1 MPVTGRKN
9 FTFKEDFANE
19 KTFDQHGSGGQ
30 YGSQHHTCPC
40 FCIRGGQQPETV
52 IGQEIDRQNS
62 SEDYS
67 EVSSLD
73 QLTYTG
79 NECKVRL
86 KENIVMTTAVTV
98 NSGNRLTIDLNGH
111 TLTAPENDRAFRIQ
125 DGALTIEDSIG
136 TGVIQGS
143 GTVTSYGGN
152 GGAIW
157 MSSSDSNN
165 ALTLTGGTIRGFTA
179 KYGAGVYMGSGTFH
193 MTGGA
198 IQNCLAT
205 DGGLADGGGVYVFGG
220 SFELTDGTISAC
232 KANNAGGGVYVSSG
246 SFEMSGGSIE
256 NCTAHEGA
264 GVKVYASN
272 GKTASF
278 SMNGSGEIKNCNQ
291 NGVSVSAIGNGTPEF
306 TMDGGTIEGSSGY
319 GVWVAAGSAV
329 MSGGSVKDSER
340 YDIYIGRSA
349 TLTVNN
355 TQVGGTVM
363 NMGAITGQGSAEFT
377 GTVENLGYVGAGK
390 ITGCKI
396 HRIEHRSP
404 YKGTIENSTWDEYVY
419 LLGYRWPAEKIP
431 SAAGESI
438 SLKFPSYIS
447 EPAAMTNTLVIPE
460 GVTVT
465 VDLAG
470 KPVSADTTVTS
481 DIKIIN
487 HGTLTLIDSST
498 GGTLSI
504 PIENDGVLNANG
516 GTVTGEVTNKG
527 TIQATGTPVTKFT
540 GTLVNEEGA
549 SVTAGNFMDCT
560 ITNNGG
566 TIGGDAIFDRPEP
579 DPEQPGAGSED
590 GGAGA
595 VIAALA
601 VGTVVVG
608 GGILL
613 AHSYI
618 QNNLPEGFAVPE
630 TRRELAVVLWNMAS
644 KPEPASQQTYTDVQ
658 DEEVLKAVCWA
669 VENELVTPET
679 ESTLGADVRVNRLQV
694 IGAMYQTN
702 KRKK

>member
-1 MPVTGRKN
+1 MRP
-9 FTFKEDFANE
+9 
-19 KTFDQHGSGGQ
+19 
-30 YGSQHHTCPC
+30 
-40 FCIRGGQQPETV
+40 GGQQPETV
-52 IGQEIDRQNS
+52 IGQEVDQQNS
-62 SEDYS
+62 SGDYS

-73 QLTYTG
+73 QLTYTN

-86 KENIVMTTAVTV
+86 TKDIVMTKAVTV
-98 NSGNRLTIDLNGH
+98 NNGNRLTIDLNGH
-111 TLTAPENDRAFRIQ
+111 TLTAAENSRAFFIQ
-125 DGALTIEDSIG
+125 NGALTIEDSIG
-136 TGVIQGS
+136 GGVIQGS
-143 GTVTSYGGN
+143 GTVNGY
-152 GGAIW
+152 GGAIL
-157 MSSSDSNN
+157 MNGSDSNN
-165 ALTLTGGTIRGFTA
+165 ALTLAGGTIRGFTA
-179 KYGAGVYMGSGTFH
+179 T
-193 MTGGA
+193 
-198 IQNCLAT
+198 
-205 DGGLADGGGVYVFGG
+205 DGGGVYVSGG
-220 SFELTDGTISAC
+220 SFEMSGGTISAC
-232 KANNAGGGVYVSSG
+232 NAANAGGGVYVSSG

-264 GVKVYASN
+264 GVKVLASS
-272 GKTASF
+272 GKASF
-278 SMNGSGEIKNCNQ
+278 SMSGSGEIKNCNQ
-291 NGVSVSAIGNGTPEF
+291 DGVSIAAIGGTSEF
-306 TMDGGTIEGSSGY
+306 SMSGGTIEDNSGF
-319 GVWVAAGSAV
+319 GVWVDNGSAV
-329 MSGGSVKDSER
+329 MSGGSVKGSER
-340 YDIYIGRSA
+340 YDIYIGSRA
-349 TLTVNN
+349 ALTVKN
-355 TQVGGTVM
+355 TQVGGTVL
-363 NMGAITGQGSAEFT
+363 NLGKITGQGSAEFT
-377 GTVENLGYVGAGK
+377 GTVENSGYAAAG

-404 YKGTIENSTWDEYVY
+404 YKGTITDSPCDEYVY
-419 LLGYRWPAEKIP
+419 LLGRSWKIP
-431 SAAGESI
+431 SGAGESI
-438 SLKFPSYIS
+438 TLKVSSYLPPVM
-447 EPAAMTNTLVIPE
+447 ENTLEIPK

-470 KPVSADTTVTS
+470 KPLSAKES
-481 DIKIIN
+481 DFKIIN
-487 HGTLTLIDSST
+487 NGTLTLIDSGT
-498 GGTLSI
+498 DGTLSI

-516 GTVTGEVTNKG
+516 GTVTGKVTNKG
-527 TIQATGTPVTKFT
+527 TIKATGTPVTQFT
-540 GTLVNEEGA
+540 GTLDNEEGA
-549 SVTAGNFMDCT
+549 SVTAGDFRGCT

-566 TIGGDAIFDRPEP
+566 TIGGDAILEEPKP

-601 VGTVVVG
+601 VGTAVVG

-630 TRRELAVVLWNMAS
+630 TRQELAVVLWNMAG

>member
-1 MPVTGRKN
+1 M
-9 FTFKEDFANE
+9 
-19 KTFDQHGSGGQ
+19 
-30 YGSQHHTCPC
+30 
-40 FCIRGGQQPETV
+40 

-62 SEDYS
+62 SGDYL

-73 QLTYTG
+73 QLTYIN

-86 KENIVMTTAVTV
+86 TKDIVMTKAVTV
-98 NSGNRLTIDLNGH
+98 NNGNSLTIDLNGH
-111 TLTAPENDRAFRIQ
+111 TLTAAANSQAFRIQ
-125 DGALTIEDSIG
+125 GGALTIEDSIG

-143 GTVTSYGGN
+143 GTVTGN

-179 KYGAGVYMGSGTFH
+179 T
-193 MTGGA
+193 
-198 IQNCLAT
+198 
-205 DGGLADGGGVYVFGG
+205 DGGGVYVDGG
-220 SFELTDGTISAC
+220 SFEMSGGTISAC
-232 KANNAGGGVYVSSG
+232 NATNAGGGVYVSSG
-246 SFEMSGGSIE
+246 SFKMSGGSIE
-256 NCTAHEGA
+256 DCTAHEGA

-278 SMNGSGEIKNCNQ
+278 SMTGGEIQNCNTDGVSIYAIGSGT
-291 NGVSVSAIGNGTPEF
+291 SEF
-306 TMDGGTIEGSSGY
+306 TMTGGTIEDNGGY
-319 GVWVAAGSAV
+319 GVWVDNGSAV
-329 MSGGSVKDSER
+329 MSGGSVKGSER
-340 YDIYIGRSA
+340 YDIYIGSRA
-349 TLTVNN
+349 ALTVKN
-355 TQVGGTVM
+355 TQVGGTVL
-363 NMGAITGQGSAEFT
+363 NLGKITGQGSAEFT
-377 GTVENLGYVGAGK
+377 GTVENSGYAVAE
-390 ITGCKI
+390 ITGCTI

-404 YKGTIENSTWDEYVY
+404 YKGTITGSTWDEYVY
-419 LLGYRWPAEKIP
+419 LLGRSWPTAKIP
-431 SAAGESI
+431 SEAGESI
-438 SLKFPSYIS
+438 TLKVSSYLPPVMENSL
-447 EPAAMTNTLVIPE
+447 EIPK

-470 KPVSADTTVTS
+470 KTLSAEES
-481 DIKIIN
+481 DFKIIN

-516 GTVTGEVTNKG
+516 GTVTSEVTNKG
-527 TIQATGTPVTKFT
+527 TIKATGTPVTQFT
-540 GTLVNEEGA
+540 GTLVNQEGA
-549 SVTAGNFMDCT
+549 SVTAGDFRGCM

-566 TIGGDAIFDRPEP
+566 TIGGDAILDNPEP

-590 GGAGA
+590 GGTGA

-601 VGTVVVG
+601 VGTAVVG

-630 TRRELAVVLWNMAS
+630 TRQELAVVLWNMAG

>member
-1 MPVTGRKN
+1 M
-9 FTFKEDFANE
+9 
-19 KTFDQHGSGGQ
+19 
-30 YGSQHHTCPC
+30 
-40 FCIRGGQQPETV
+40 

-62 SEDYS
+62 SEDYL
-67 EVSSLD
+67 EVSSLN
-73 QLTYTG
+73 QLIYTN

-86 KENIVMTTAVTV
+86 TENIVMTGAVTV
-98 NSGNRLTIDLNGH
+98 NNGNRLTIDLNDH
-111 TLTAPENDRAFRIQ
+111 TLTAPENSRAFFIQ
-125 DGALTIEDSIG
+125 NGALTIEDNIG
-136 TGVIQGS
+136 GGVIQGS
-143 GTVTSYGGN
+143 GTVDGY
-152 GGAIW
+152 GGAIL
-157 MSSSDSNN
+157 MNGSDSNN
-165 ALTLTGGTIRGFTA
+165 ALTLTGGTICGFTA
-179 KYGAGVYMGSGTFH
+179 TNGAGVSMGNGTFR

-198 IQNCLAT
+198 IQDCRAT
-205 DGGLADGGGVYVFGG
+205 DGGGVYVFGG
-220 SFELTDGTISAC
+220 SFEMSGGTISAC
-232 KANNAGGGVYVSSG
+232 NATNAGGGVHVSSG

-264 GVKVYASN
+264 GVKVLASS
-272 GKTASF
+272 GKASF
-278 SMNGSGEIKNCNQ
+278 SMSGSGEIKNCNQ
-291 NGVSVSAIGNGTPEF
+291 DGVSIAAIGGTSEF
-306 TMDGGTIEGSSGY
+306 SMSGGTIEDNSGF
-319 GVWVAAGSAV
+319 GVWVDNGSAV
-329 MSGGSVKDSER
+329 MSGGSVKGSER
-340 YDIYIGRSA
+340 YDIYIGSRA
-349 TLTVNN
+349 ALTVKN
-355 TQVGGTVM
+355 TQVGGTVL
-363 NMGAITGQGSAEFT
+363 NLGKITGQGSAEFT
-377 GTVENLGYVGAGK
+377 GTVENSGYAVAE

-404 YKGTIENSTWDEYVY
+404 YKGTITGSTWDEYVY
-419 LLGYRWPAEKIP
+419 LLGRSWPTAKIP
-431 SAAGESI
+431 SEAGESI
-438 SLKFPSYIS
+438 TLKVSSYLPPVMENSL
-447 EPAAMTNTLVIPE
+447 EIPK

-470 KPVSADTTVTS
+470 KTLSAEES
-481 DIKIIN
+481 DFKIIN

-516 GTVTGEVTNKG
+516 GTVTSEVTNKG
-527 TIQATGTPVTKFT
+527 TIKATGTPVTQFT
-540 GTLVNEEGA
+540 GTLVNQEGA
-549 SVTAGNFMDCT
+549 SVTAGDFRGCM

-566 TIGGDAIFDRPEP
+566 TIGGDAILDNPEP

-601 VGTVVVG
+601 VGTAVVG

-630 TRRELAVVLWNMAS
+630 TRQELAVVLWNMAG

>member
-1 MPVTGRKN
+1 MN
-9 FTFKEDFANE
+9 
-19 KTFDQHGSGGQ
+19 
-30 YGSQHHTCPC
+30 
-40 FCIRGGQQPETV
+40 
-52 IGQEIDRQNS
+52 
-62 SEDYS
+62 
-67 EVSSLD
+67 
-73 QLTYTG
+73 QLIYTN

-86 KENIVMTTAVTV
+86 TENIVMTGAITV
-98 NSGNRLTIDLNGH
+98 NNGNRLTIDLNGH
-111 TLTAPENDRAFRIQ
+111 TLTALENSRAFFIQ
-125 DGALTIEDSIG
+125 NGALTIEDSIG
-136 TGVIQGS
+136 GGIIQGS
-143 GTVTSYGGN
+143 GTVNGY
-152 GGAIW
+152 GGAIL
-157 MSSSDSNN
+157 MNGSDSNN
-165 ALTLTGGTIRGFTA
+165 ALTLTGSTISGFTA
-179 KYGAGVYMGSGTFH
+179 TNGAGVSMGNGTFH

-198 IQNCLAT
+198 IRNCSAT
-205 DGGLADGGGVYVFGG
+205 DGGGVYVDGG
-220 SFELTDGTISAC
+220 SFKMTNGTISDC
-232 KANNAGGGVYVSSG
+232 KATNAGGGVYVSSG
-246 SFEMSGGSIE
+246 TFEMSGGSIE
-256 NCTAHEGA
+256 NCTAYEGA
-264 GVKVYASN
+264 GVKVLVSS
-272 GKTASF
+272 GKASF
-278 SMNGSGEIKNCNQ
+278 SMS
-291 NGVSVSAIGNGTPEF
+291 
-306 TMDGGTIEGSSGY
+306 DGTIEGSSRDGVSIAAIDSGTSEFSMSGGTIEDNSRY
-319 GVWVAAGSAV
+319 GVWVDNGSAV
-329 MSGGSVKDSER
+329 MSGGSVKGSGS
-340 YDIYIGRSA
+340 YDIYIGSRA
-349 TLTVNN
+349 ALTVDN
-355 TQVGGTVM
+355 TQVSGTVL
-363 NMGAITGQGSAEFT
+363 NMGKITGQGSAEFT
-377 GTVENLGYVGAGK
+377 GTVEKSGYAAAE

-396 HRIEHRSP
+396 HRIEHRFP
-404 YKGTIENSTWDEYVY
+404 YKGTIEGSPDEYVY
-419 LLGYRWPAEKIP
+419 LLGRSWPTAKIP

-438 SLKFPSYIS
+438 SLKVSSYLPPVM
-447 EPAAMTNTLVIPE
+447 ENTLEIPA

-470 KPVSADTTVTS
+470 KTLSAENS
-481 DIKIIN
+481 DLKIIN

-504 PIENDGVLNANG
+504 PIENDGILNANG
-516 GTVTGEVTNKG
+516 GTVTSEVTNKG

-549 SVTAGNFMDCT
+549 SVTAGNFIDCT

-566 TIGGDAIFDRPEP
+566 TIGGDAILEEPKP

-630 TRRELAVVLWNMAS
+630 TRQELAVVLWNMAG

-679 ESTLGADVRVNRLQV
+679 EATLGADVRVSRLQV

>member
-1 MPVTGRKN
+1 MRPG
-9 FTFKEDFANE
+9 
-19 KTFDQHGSGGQ
+19 
-30 YGSQHHTCPC
+30 
-40 FCIRGGQQPETV
+40 GGQQPETV

-62 SEDYS
+62 SGDYL

-73 QLTYTG
+73 QLTYIN

-86 KENIVMTTAVTV
+86 TKDIVMTKAVTV
-98 NSGNRLTIDLNGH
+98 NNGNSLTIDLNGH
-111 TLTAPENDRAFRIQ
+111 TLTAAANSQAFRIQ
-125 DGALTIEDSIG
+125 GGALTIEDSIG

-143 GTVTSYGGN
+143 GTVTGN

-179 KYGAGVYMGSGTFH
+179 T
-193 MTGGA
+193 
-198 IQNCLAT
+198 
-205 DGGLADGGGVYVFGG
+205 DGGGVYVDGG
-220 SFELTDGTISAC
+220 SFEMSGGTISAC
-232 KANNAGGGVYVSSG
+232 NATNAGGGVYVSSG
-246 SFEMSGGSIE
+246 SFKMSGGSIE
-256 NCTAHEGA
+256 DCTAHEGA

-278 SMNGSGEIKNCNQ
+278 SMTGGEIQNCNTDGVSIYAIGSGT
-291 NGVSVSAIGNGTPEF
+291 SEF
-306 TMDGGTIEGSSGY
+306 TMTGGTIEDNGGY
-319 GVWVAAGSAV
+319 GVWVDNGSAV
-329 MSGGSVKDSER
+329 MSGGSVKGSER
-340 YDIYIGRSA
+340 YDIYIGSRA

-355 TQVGGTVM
+355 TQVGGTVL
-363 NMGAITGQGSAEFT
+363 NMGKITGQGSAEFT
-377 GTVENLGYVGAGK
+377 GTVENSGYAAAG

-404 YKGTIENSTWDEYVY
+404 YKGTIEGSTWDEYVY
-419 LLGYRWPAEKIP
+419 LLGYSWPTAKIP
-431 SAAGESI
+431 SGAGESI
-438 SLKFPSYIS
+438 SLKVSSYLPPVMENS
-447 EPAAMTNTLVIPE
+447 LTIPE

-470 KPVSADTTVTS
+470 KTLSAEES
-481 DIKIIN
+481 DFKIIN
-487 HGTLTLIDSST
+487 HGTLTLIDSGT
-498 GGTLSI
+498 DGTLSI

-516 GTVTGEVTNKG
+516 GTVTGKVTNRG
-527 TIQATGTPVTKFT
+527 TIQATGTPVTQFT
-540 GTLVNEEGA
+540 GTLVNQEGA
-549 SVTAGNFMDCT
+549 SVTAGDFRGCT

-566 TIGGDAIFDRPEP
+566 TIGGGAILDKPEP

-601 VGTVVVG
+601 VGTAVVG

-630 TRRELAVVLWNMAS
+630 TRQELAVVLWNMAG

>member
-1 MPVTGRKN
+1 MRPG
-9 FTFKEDFANE
+9 
-19 KTFDQHGSGGQ
+19 
-30 YGSQHHTCPC
+30 
-40 FCIRGGQQPETV
+40 GGQQPETV

-73 QLTYTG
+73 QLTYTN

-86 KENIVMTTAVTV
+86 TENIVMTGAVTV
-98 NSGNRLTIDLNGH
+98 NNGNRLTIDLNGH
-111 TLTAPENDRAFRIQ
+111 TLTAAENSRAFFIQ
-125 DGALTIEDSIG
+125 NGALTIEDSIG
-136 TGVIQGS
+136 GGVIQGS
-143 GTVTSYGGN
+143 GTVNGY
-152 GGAIW
+152 GGAIL
-157 MSSSDSNN
+157 MNGSDSNN
-165 ALTLTGGTIRGFTA
+165 ALTLAGGTIRGFTA
-179 KYGAGVYMGSGTFH
+179 KYGAGVSMGNGTFR

-198 IQNCLAT
+198 IRNCSAT
-205 DGGLADGGGVYVFGG
+205 GGKADGGGVYVSGG
-220 SFELTDGTISAC
+220 SFEMSDGTISAC
-232 KANNAGGGVYVSSG
+232 NAANAGGGVYVLSG

-256 NCTAHEGA
+256 DCTAYEGA
-264 GVKVYASN
+264 GVKVYPSS

-278 SMNGSGEIKNCNQ
+278 SMTGGEIKNCNT
-291 NGVSVSAIGNGTPEF
+291 NGVSIYAIGGTSEF
-306 TMDGGTIEGSSGY
+306 SMSGGTIEDNGGD
-319 GVWVAAGSAV
+319 GVRVDAGSAV
-329 MSGGSVKDSER
+329 MSGGSVTRSEL
-340 YDIYIGRSA
+340 YDIRIGSSA

-355 TQVGGTVM
+355 TQVGGTVL
-363 NMGAITGQGSAEFT
+363 NMGKITGNGSAKFT
-377 GTVENLGYVGAGK
+377 GTVENSGSAVAE
-390 ITGCKI
+390 ITGCTI
-396 HRIEHRSP
+396 HRIEHRFP
-404 YKGTIENSTWDEYVY
+404 YKGTIEGSPDEYVY
-419 LLGYRWPAEKIP
+419 LLGHSWPTAKIP

-438 SLKFPSYIS
+438 SLKVPSYITATM
-447 EPAAMTNTLVIPE
+447 ENTLVIPE

-470 KPVSADTTVTS
+470 KPVSADAETS

-487 HGTLTLIDSST
+487 HGTLTLIDRST

-516 GTVTGEVTNKG
+516 GKVTSEVTNRG
-527 TIQATGTPVTKFT
+527 TIQATGTPVTQFT
-540 GTLVNEEGA
+540 GTLSNEEGA
-549 SVTAGNFMDCT
+549 SVTAGNFIDCT

-566 TIGGDAIFDRPEP
+566 TIGGDAIWDNPEP
-579 DPEQPGAGSED
+579 GPEQPGAGSED

-630 TRRELAVVLWNMAS
+630 TRQELAVVLWNMAG

>member
-1 MPVTGRKN
+1 M
-9 FTFKEDFANE
+9 
-19 KTFDQHGSGGQ
+19 
-30 YGSQHHTCPC
+30 
-40 FCIRGGQQPETV
+40 

-86 KENIVMTTAVTV
+86 TENIVMTTAVTV
-98 NSGNRLTIDLNGH
+98 NSGNSLTIDLNGH

-125 DGALTIEDSIG
+125 DGALTIEDGTG

-143 GTVTSYGGN
+143 GTVTSYGGY

-157 MSSSDSNN
+157 MSSNGSNN

-404 YKGTIENSTWDEYVY
+404 YKGTIENSTWEEYVY
-419 LLGYRWPAEKIP
+419 LLGYSWPTAKIP

-447 EPAAMTNTLVIPE
+447 EPAAMTNTLEIPE

-470 KPVSADTTVTS
+470 KPVSADPDAS

-566 TIGGDAIFDRPEP
+566 TIGGDAIFDKPEP

-630 TRRELAVVLWNMAS
+630 TRQELAVVLWNMAS

-669 VENELVTPET
+669 VENGLVTPET

>member
-1 MPVTGRKN
+1 MKKRLISMVLAVSMAVSIMPAPA
-9 FTFKEDFANE
+9 FA
-19 KTFDQHGSGGQ
+19 SG
-30 YGSQHHTCPC
+30 
-40 FCIRGGQQPETV
+40 GGQQPETV

-62 SEDYS
+62 SENYL

-73 QLTYTG
+73 QLTYTN

-86 KENIVMTTAVTV
+86 TENIVMTGAVTV
-98 NSGNRLTIDLNGH
+98 NNGNRLTIDLNGH
-111 TLTAPENDRAFRIQ
+111 TLTAAANSRAFFIQ
-125 DGALTIEDSIG
+125 NGALTIEDSIG
-136 TGVIQGS
+136 GGVIQGS
-143 GTVTSYGGN
+143 GTVNGY
-152 GGAIW
+152 GGAIL
-157 MSSSDSNN
+157 MNGSDSNN
-165 ALTLTGGTIRGFTA
+165 ALTLAGGTIHGFTA
-179 KYGAGVYMGSGTFH
+179 KYGAGVYMVNGTFH

-198 IQNCLAT
+198 IRNCSAT
-205 DGGLADGGGVYVFGG
+205 GGKVDGGGVYVSDG
-220 SFELTDGTISAC
+220 SFEMSDGTISAC
-232 KANNAGGGVYVSSG
+232 NAANAGGGVYVFSG
-246 SFEMSGGSIE
+246 SFKMSGGSIE
-256 NCTAHEGA
+256 DCTAYEGA
-264 GVKVYASN
+264 GVKVYPSN

-278 SMNGSGEIKNCNQ
+278 SMTGGEIKNCNT
-291 NGVSVSAIGNGTPEF
+291 NGVSISEFSNGIPEF
-306 TMDGGTIEGSSGY
+306 TMAGGTIEDNGGD
-319 GVWVAAGSAV
+319 GVRVDAGSAV
-329 MSGGSVKDSER
+329 ISGGSITGRER
-340 YDIYIGRSA
+340 YNIYIGSSA

-355 TQVGGTVM
+355 TQVGGTVL
-363 NMGAITGQGSAEFT
+363 NMGKITGNGSAKFT
-377 GTVENLGYVGAGK
+377 GTVENSGSAVAG
-390 ITGCKI
+390 ITGCTI
-396 HRIEHRSP
+396 HRIEHRFP
-404 YKGTIENSTWDEYVY
+404 YKGTIEGSPDEYVY
-419 LLGYRWPAEKIP
+419 LLGHSWPTAKIP

-438 SLKFPSYIS
+438 SLKVPSYITATM
-447 EPAAMTNTLVIPE
+447 ENTLVIPE

-470 KPVSADTTVTS
+470 KPVSADAETS

-498 GGTLSI
+498 DGALSI

-516 GTVTGEVTNKG
+516 GTVTSKVTNKG
-527 TIQATGTPVTKFT
+527 TIQATGTPVTQFT

-549 SVTAGNFMDCT
+549 SVTSGDFRGCT

-566 TIGGDAIFDRPEP
+566 TIGGDAILDNPEP

-590 GGAGA
+590 GGTGA

-601 VGTVVVG
+601 VGTAVVG

-630 TRRELAVVLWNMAS
+630 TRQELAVVLWNMAG

>member
-1 MPVTGRKN
+1 M
-9 FTFKEDFANE
+9 
-19 KTFDQHGSGGQ
+19 
-30 YGSQHHTCPC
+30 
-40 FCIRGGQQPETV
+40 

-62 SEDYS
+62 SGDYL

-73 QLTYTG
+73 QLTYIN

-86 KENIVMTTAVTV
+86 TKDIVMTKAVTV
-98 NSGNRLTIDLNGH
+98 NNGNSLTIDLNGH
-111 TLTAPENDRAFRIQ
+111 TLTAAANSQAFRIQ
-125 DGALTIEDSIG
+125 GGALTIEDSIG

-143 GTVTSYGGN
+143 GTVTGN

-179 KYGAGVYMGSGTFH
+179 T
-193 MTGGA
+193 
-198 IQNCLAT
+198 
-205 DGGLADGGGVYVFGG
+205 DGGGVYVDGG
-220 SFELTDGTISAC
+220 SFEMSGGTISAC
-232 KANNAGGGVYVSSG
+232 NATNAGGGVYVSSG
-246 SFEMSGGSIE
+246 SFKMSGGSIE
-256 NCTAHEGA
+256 DCTAHEGA

-278 SMNGSGEIKNCNQ
+278 SMTGGEIQNCNTDGVSIYAIGSGT
-291 NGVSVSAIGNGTPEF
+291 SEF
-306 TMDGGTIEGSSGY
+306 TMTGGTIEDNGGY
-319 GVWVAAGSAV
+319 GVWVDNGSAV
-329 MSGGSVKDSER
+329 MSGGSVKGSER
-340 YDIYIGRSA
+340 YDIYIGSRA

-355 TQVGGTVM
+355 TQVGGTVL
-363 NMGAITGQGSAEFT
+363 NMGKITGQGSAEFT
-377 GTVENLGYVGAGK
+377 GTVEKSGYAAAG

-404 YKGTIENSTWDEYVY
+404 YKGTITDSPCDEYVY
-419 LLGYRWPAEKIP
+419 LLGYSWPTAKIP
-431 SAAGESI
+431 SGAGESI
-438 SLKFPSYIS
+438 SLKFPSYITPKM
-447 EPAAMTNTLVIPE
+447 ENTLEIPE

-470 KPVSADTTVTS
+470 KPVSADTGAS

-487 HGTLTLIDSST
+487 HGTLTLIDSGT
-498 GGTLSI
+498 DGTLSI

-516 GTVTGEVTNKG
+516 GTVTGKVTNRG

-549 SVTAGNFMDCT
+549 SVTAGNFKDCT

-566 TIGGDAIFDRPEP
+566 TIGGDAILDKPEP

-590 GGAGA
+590 GGTGA

-601 VGTVVVG
+601 VGTAVVG

-630 TRRELAVVLWNMAS
+630 TRQELAVVLWNMAG

>member
-1 MPVTGRKN
+1 M
-9 FTFKEDFANE
+9 
-19 KTFDQHGSGGQ
+19 
-30 YGSQHHTCPC
+30 
-40 FCIRGGQQPETV
+40 

-73 QLTYTG
+73 QLTYTN

-86 KENIVMTTAVTV
+86 TENIVMTGAVTV
-98 NSGNRLTIDLNGH
+98 NNGNRLTIDLNGH
-111 TLTAPENDRAFRIQ
+111 TLTAAENSRAFFIQ
-125 DGALTIEDSIG
+125 NGALTIEDSG
-136 TGVIQGS
+136 STGVIQGS
-143 GTVTSYGGN
+143 GTVTGN

-179 KYGAGVYMGSGTFH
+179 
-193 MTGGA
+193 
-198 IQNCLAT
+198 T
-205 DGGLADGGGVYVFGG
+205 DGGVYVSGG
-220 SFELTDGTISAC
+220 SFKMTDGTISTCNAT
-232 KANNAGGGVYVSSG
+232 NAGGGVYVSSG

-264 GVKVYASN
+264 GVKVLASS
-272 GKTASF
+272 GKASF
-278 SMNGSGEIKNCNQ
+278 SMSGSGEIKNCNQ
-291 NGVSVSAIGNGTPEF
+291 DGVSIAAIGGTSEF
-306 TMDGGTIEGSSGY
+306 SMSGGTIEDNSGF
-319 GVWVAAGSAV
+319 GVWVDNGSAV
-329 MSGGSVKDSER
+329 MSGGSVKGSER
-340 YDIYIGRSA
+340 YDIYIGSRA
-349 TLTVNN
+349 ALTVKN
-355 TQVGGTVM
+355 TQVGGTVL
-363 NMGAITGQGSAEFT
+363 NLGKITGQGSAEFT
-377 GTVENLGYVGAGK
+377 GTVENSGYAVAE

-404 YKGTIENSTWDEYVY
+404 YKGTITGSTWDEYVY
-419 LLGYRWPAEKIP
+419 LLGRSWPTAKIP
-431 SAAGESI
+431 SEAGESI
-438 SLKFPSYIS
+438 TLKVSSYLPPVMENSL
-447 EPAAMTNTLVIPE
+447 EIPK

-470 KPVSADTTVTS
+470 KTLSAEES
-481 DIKIIN
+481 DFKIIN

-516 GTVTGEVTNKG
+516 GTVTSEVTNKG
-527 TIQATGTPVTKFT
+527 TIKATGTPVTQFT
-540 GTLVNEEGA
+540 GTLVNQEGA
-549 SVTAGNFMDCT
+549 SVTAGDFRGCM

-566 TIGGDAIFDRPEP
+566 TIGGDAILDNPEP

-601 VGTVVVG
+601 VGTAVVG

-630 TRRELAVVLWNMAS
+630 TRQELAVVLWNMAG

>member
-1 MPVTGRKN
+1 MKKRLISMVLAVSMAVSIMPAPA
-9 FTFKEDFANE
+9 FA
-19 KTFDQHGSGGQ
+19 SG
-30 YGSQHHTCPC
+30 
-40 FCIRGGQQPETV
+40 GGQQPETV

-67 EVSSLD
+67 EVSSVSSLN
-73 QLTYTG
+73 QLTYTSQ
-79 NECKVRL
+79 ECKVRL
-86 KENIVMTTAVTV
+86 TENIVMTTAVTV
-98 NSGNRLTIDLNGH
+98 NNGNRLTIDLNGH
-111 TLTAPENDRAFRIQ
+111 TLTAPENSRAFFIQ
-125 DGALTIEDSIG
+125 NGALTIEDSIG
-136 TGVIQGS
+136 GGVIQGS
-143 GTVTSYGGN
+143 GTVTGY
-152 GGAIW
+152 GGAIL
-157 MSSSDSNN
+157 MNGSDSNN
-165 ALTLTGGTIRGFTA
+165 ALTLTGGTISGFTA
-179 KYGAGVYMGSGTFH
+179 TNGAGVSMGNGTFR
-193 MTGGA
+193 MTDGA
-198 IQNCLAT
+198 IQNCHAT
-205 DGGLADGGGVYVFGG
+205 DGGGVYVSGG

-264 GVKVYASN
+264 GVKVYASS
-272 GKTASF
+272 GETASF
-278 SMNGSGEIKNCNQ
+278 SMNGSGAIKNCNTD
-291 NGVSVSAIGNGTPEF
+291 GVSISAIGNGTPEF
-306 TMDGGTIEGSSGY
+306 TMAGGTIEGSSGY
-319 GVWVAAGSAV
+319 GVWVAAGSAE
-329 MSGGSVKDSER
+329 MSGGSVKYSER

-349 TLTVNN
+349 ALTVNN

-419 LLGYRWPAEKIP
+419 LLGYSWPTAKIP

-438 SLKFPSYIS
+438 SLKVPSYIS
-447 EPAAMTNTLVIPE
+447 TPAMTNTLEIPE

-470 KPVSADTTVTS
+470 KPVSADPDAS

-566 TIGGDAIFDRPEP
+566 TIGGDAILDKPEP

-630 TRRELAVVLWNMAS
+630 TRQELAVVLWNMAS

-658 DEEVLKAVCWA
+658 DEEVLKAVRWA

>member
-1 MPVTGRKN
+1 M
-9 FTFKEDFANE
+9 
-19 KTFDQHGSGGQ
+19 
-30 YGSQHHTCPC
+30 
-40 FCIRGGQQPETV
+40 

-62 SEDYS
+62 SGDYL

-73 QLTYTG
+73 QLTYIN

-86 KENIVMTTAVTV
+86 TKDIVMTKAVTV
-98 NSGNRLTIDLNGH
+98 NNGNSLTIDLNGH
-111 TLTAPENDRAFRIQ
+111 TLTAAANSQAFRIQ
-125 DGALTIEDSIG
+125 GGALTIEDSIG

-143 GTVTSYGGN
+143 GTVTGN

-179 KYGAGVYMGSGTFH
+179 T
-193 MTGGA
+193 
-198 IQNCLAT
+198 
-205 DGGLADGGGVYVFGG
+205 DGGGVYVDGG
-220 SFELTDGTISAC
+220 SFEMSGGTISAC
-232 KANNAGGGVYVSSG
+232 NATNAGGGVYVSSG
-246 SFEMSGGSIE
+246 SFKMSGGSIE
-256 NCTAHEGA
+256 DCTAHEGA

-278 SMNGSGEIKNCNQ
+278 SMTGGEIQNCNTDGVSIYAIGSGT
-291 NGVSVSAIGNGTPEF
+291 SEF
-306 TMDGGTIEGSSGY
+306 TMTGGTIEDNGGY
-319 GVWVAAGSAV
+319 GVWVDNGSAV
-329 MSGGSVKDSER
+329 MSGGSVKGSER
-340 YDIYIGRSA
+340 YDIRIGSSA

-355 TQVGGTVM
+355 TQVGGTVL
-363 NMGAITGQGSAEFT
+363 NMGKITGNGSAKFT
-377 GTVENLGYVGAGK
+377 GTVENSGSAVAE

-396 HRIEHRSP
+396 HRIEHRFP
-404 YKGTIENSTWDEYVY
+404 YKGTIEGSPDEYVY
-419 LLGYRWPAEKIP
+419 LLGHSWPTAKIP

-438 SLKFPSYIS
+438 SLKVPSYITATM
-447 EPAAMTNTLVIPE
+447 ENTLVIPE

-470 KPVSADTTVTS
+470 KPVSADAEAS

-504 PIENDGVLNANG
+504 PIENDGILNANG
-516 GTVTGEVTNKG
+516 GKVTSEVTNKG
-527 TIQATGTPVTKFT
+527 TIQATGTPVTQFT

-566 TIGGDAIFDRPEP
+566 MIGGDAILDKPEP

-601 VGTVVVG
+601 VGTAVVG

-630 TRRELAVVLWNMAS
+630 TRQELAVVLWNMAG

>member
-1 MPVTGRKN
+1 MRPG
-9 FTFKEDFANE
+9 
-19 KTFDQHGSGGQ
+19 
-30 YGSQHHTCPC
+30 
-40 FCIRGGQQPETV
+40 GGQQPETV

-73 QLTYTG
+73 QLTYTN

-86 KENIVMTTAVTV
+86 TKDIVMTKAVTV
-98 NSGNRLTIDLNGH
+98 NNGNRLTIDLNGH
-111 TLTAPENDRAFRIQ
+111 TLTAAENSRAFFIQ
-125 DGALTIEDSIG
+125 NGALTIEDSIG
-136 TGVIQGS
+136 GGVIQGS
-143 GTVTSYGGN
+143 GTVNGY
-152 GGAIW
+152 GGAIL
-157 MSSSDSNN
+157 MNGSDSNN
-165 ALTLTGGTIRGFTA
+165 ALTLAGGTIRGFTA
-179 KYGAGVYMGSGTFH
+179 KYGAGVSMGNGTFR

-198 IQNCLAT
+198 IRNCSAT
-205 DGGLADGGGVYVFGG
+205 GGKADGGGVYVSGG
-220 SFELTDGTISAC
+220 SFEMSDGTISAC
-232 KANNAGGGVYVSSG
+232 NAANAGGGVYVLSG

-256 NCTAHEGA
+256 DCTAYEGA
-264 GVKVYASN
+264 GVKVYPSS

-278 SMNGSGEIKNCNQ
+278 SMTGGEIKNCNT
-291 NGVSVSAIGNGTPEF
+291 NGVSIYAIGGTSEF
-306 TMDGGTIEGSSGY
+306 SMSGGTIEDNGGD
-319 GVWVAAGSAV
+319 GVRVDAGSAV
-329 MSGGSVKDSER
+329 MSGGSVTRSEL
-340 YDIYIGRSA
+340 YDIRIGSSA

-355 TQVGGTVM
+355 TQVGGTVL
-363 NMGAITGQGSAEFT
+363 NMGKITGNGSAKFT
-377 GTVENLGYVGAGK
+377 GTVENSGSAVAE
-390 ITGCKI
+390 ITGCTI
-396 HRIEHRSP
+396 HRIEHRFP
-404 YKGTIENSTWDEYVY
+404 YKGTIEGSPDEYVY
-419 LLGYRWPAEKIP
+419 LLGHSWPTAKIP

-438 SLKFPSYIS
+438 SLKVPSYITATM
-447 EPAAMTNTLVIPE
+447 ENTLVIPE

-470 KPVSADTTVTS
+470 KPVSADAETS

-487 HGTLTLIDSST
+487 HGTLTLIDS
-498 GGTLSI
+498 GTDGALSI
-504 PIENDGVLNANG
+504 PIENDGILNANG

-527 TIQATGTPVTKFT
+527 TIQATGTPVTQFT
-540 GTLVNEEGA
+540 GTLFNEEGA
-549 SVTAGNFMDCT
+549 SVTAGDFRDCT

-566 TIGGDAIFDRPEP
+566 TIGGDAIWDNPEP
-579 DPEQPGAGSED
+579 GPEQPGAGSED

-595 VIAALA
+595 AIAALA

-630 TRRELAVVLWNMAS
+630 TRQELAVVLWNMAG

-702 KRKK
+702 KQKK

>member
-1 MPVTGRKN
+1 MHPG
-9 FTFKEDFANE
+9 
-19 KTFDQHGSGGQ
+19 
-30 YGSQHHTCPC
+30 
-40 FCIRGGQQPETV
+40 GGQQSETV

-73 QLTYTG
+73 QLTYTSK
-79 NECKVRL
+79 ECKVRL
-86 KENIVMTTAVTV
+86 TGDIVMTGAVTV
-98 NSGNRLTIDLNGH
+98 DNGNSLTIDLNGH
-111 TLTAPENDRAFRIQ
+111 TLTAAANSRAFYIRG
-125 DGALTIEDSIG
+125 GALTIEDSIG
-136 TGVIQGS
+136 TGVIQGN
-143 GTVTSYGGN
+143 GTVNGD

-157 MSSSDSNN
+157 MSSGDSTN

-179 KYGAGVYMGSGTFH
+179 TDGAGVYMGNGTFK

-198 IQNCLAT
+198 IRDCRAT
-205 DGGLADGGGVYVFGG
+205 DGGGVYVFGG
-220 SFELTDGTISAC
+220 SFEMTDGTISTCNAT
-232 KANNAGGGVYVSSG
+232 NAGGGVYVSSG
-246 SFEMSGGSIE
+246 TIEMSGGSIE

-264 GVKVYASN
+264 GVKVLVSN

-278 SMNGSGEIKNCNQ
+278 SMSGSGEIKNCNTD
-291 NGVSVSAIGNGTPEF
+291 GVSIAAIGSGTPEF
-306 TMDGGTIEGSSGY
+306 SMSGGTIEDNSGF
-319 GVWVAAGSAV
+319 GVWMAAGSAV
-329 MSGGSVKDSER
+329 MSGGSVKGSER
-340 YDIYIGRSA
+340 YDIYIGSGA
-349 TLTVNN
+349 TLTVDN
-355 TQVGGTVM
+355 TQVGGTVL
-363 NMGAITGQGSAEFT
+363 NLGKITGQGSAEFT
-377 GTVENLGYVGAGK
+377 GTVENSGYAAAE

-404 YKGTIENSTWDEYVY
+404 YNGTIENSTWDEYVY
-419 LLGYRWPAEKIP
+419 LLGRSWPTAKIQ

-438 SLKFPSYIS
+438 TLKVSSYLPPVM
-447 EPAAMTNTLVIPE
+447 ENTLEIPA

-470 KPVSADTTVTS
+470 KTLSAENS
-481 DIKIIN
+481 DFKIIN
-487 HGTLTLIDSST
+487 HGTLTLIDRST

-504 PIENDGVLNANG
+504 PIENDGILNANG
-516 GTVTGEVTNKG
+516 GKVTSEVTNRG
-527 TIQATGTPVTKFT
+527 TIQATGTPVTQFT

-549 SVTAGNFMDCT
+549 SVTAGNFIDCT

-566 TIGGDAIFDRPEP
+566 TISGDAILDEPKP

-618 QNNLPEGFAVPE
+618 QNNLSEGFAVPE
-630 TRRELAVVLWNMAS
+630 TRQELAVVLWNMAG

>member
-1 MPVTGRKN
+1 MRRG
-9 FTFKEDFANE
+9 
-19 KTFDQHGSGGQ
+19 
-30 YGSQHHTCPC
+30 
-40 FCIRGGQQPETV
+40 GGQQPETV

-73 QLTYTG
+73 QLTYTN

-86 KENIVMTTAVTV
+86 TENIVMTEAVTV
-98 NSGNRLTIDLNGH
+98 NNGNRLTIDLNGH
-111 TLTAPENDRAFRIQ
+111 TLTAAENSRAFFIQ
-125 DGALTIEDSIG
+125 NGALTIEDSG
-136 TGVIQGS
+136 STGVIQGS
-143 GTVTSYGGN
+143 GTVTGN

-179 KYGAGVYMGSGTFH
+179 T
-193 MTGGA
+193 
-198 IQNCLAT
+198 
-205 DGGLADGGGVYVFGG
+205 DGGGVYVSGG
-220 SFELTDGTISAC
+220 SFKMTDGTISTCNAT
-232 KANNAGGGVYVSSG
+232 NAGGGVYVSSG

-264 GVKVYASN
+264 GVKVLASS
-272 GKTASF
+272 GKASF
-278 SMNGSGEIKNCNQ
+278 SMSGSGEIKNCNQ
-291 NGVSVSAIGNGTPEF
+291 DGVSIAAIGGTSEF
-306 TMDGGTIEGSSGY
+306 SMSGGTIEDNSGF
-319 GVWVAAGSAV
+319 GVWVDNGSAV
-329 MSGGSVKDSER
+329 MSGGSVKGSER
-340 YDIYIGRSA
+340 YDIYIGSRA
-349 TLTVNN
+349 ALTVKN
-355 TQVGGTVM
+355 TQVGGTVL
-363 NMGAITGQGSAEFT
+363 NLGKITGQGSAEFT
-377 GTVENLGYVGAGK
+377 GTVENSGYAVAE

-404 YKGTIENSTWDEYVY
+404 YKGTITGSTWDEYVY
-419 LLGYRWPAEKIP
+419 LLGRSWPTAKIP
-431 SAAGESI
+431 SEAGESI
-438 SLKFPSYIS
+438 TLKVSSYLPPVMENSL
-447 EPAAMTNTLVIPE
+447 EIPK

-470 KPVSADTTVTS
+470 KTLSAEES
-481 DIKIIN
+481 DFKIIN

-516 GTVTGEVTNKG
+516 GTVTSEVTNKG
-527 TIQATGTPVTKFT
+527 TIKATGTPVTQFT
-540 GTLVNEEGA
+540 GTLVNQEGA
-549 SVTAGNFMDCT
+549 SVTAGDFRGCM

-566 TIGGDAIFDRPEP
+566 TIGGDAILDNPEP

-601 VGTVVVG
+601 VGTAVVG

-630 TRRELAVVLWNMAS
+630 TRQELAVVLWNMAG

>member
-1 MPVTGRKN
+1 M
-9 FTFKEDFANE
+9 
-19 KTFDQHGSGGQ
+19 
-30 YGSQHHTCPC
+30 
-40 FCIRGGQQPETV
+40 

-73 QLTYTG
+73 QLTYTN

-86 KENIVMTTAVTV
+86 TENIVMTGAVTV
-98 NSGNRLTIDLNGH
+98 NNGNRLTIDLNGH
-111 TLTAPENDRAFRIQ
+111 TLTALENSRAFFIQ
-125 DGALTIEDSIG
+125 NGALTIEDSIG
-136 TGVIQGS
+136 GGVIQGS
-143 GTVTSYGGN
+143 GTVNGY
-152 GGAIW
+152 GGAIL
-157 MSSSDSNN
+157 MNGSDSNN
-165 ALTLTGGTIRGFTA
+165 ALTLTGGTISGFTA
-179 KYGAGVYMGSGTFH
+179 TNGAGVSMGNGTFH

-198 IQNCLAT
+198 IQSCSAT
-205 DGGLADGGGVYVFGG
+205 DGGGVYVDGG
-220 SFELTDGTISAC
+220 SFKMTDGTISAC
-232 KANNAGGGVYVSSG
+232 NATNAGGGVYVSSG
-246 SFEMSGGSIE
+246 TFEMSGGSIE
-256 NCTAHEGA
+256 NCTAYEGA
-264 GVKVYASN
+264 GVKVLVSS
-272 GKTASF
+272 GKASF
-278 SMNGSGEIKNCNQ
+278 SMS
-291 NGVSVSAIGNGTPEF
+291 
-306 TMDGGTIEGSSGY
+306 GGTIEGSSRDGVSIAAIGSGTSEFSMSGGTIKDNSRY
-319 GVWVAAGSAV
+319 GVWVDNGSAV
-329 MSGGSVKDSER
+329 MSGGSVKGSGS
-340 YDIYIGRSA
+340 YDIYIGSRTA
-349 TLTVNN
+349 LTVDN
-355 TQVGGTVM
+355 TQVGGTVL
-363 NMGAITGQGSAEFT
+363 NLGKITGQGSAEFT
-377 GTVENLGYVGAGK
+377 GTVENSGYAVAE

-419 LLGYRWPAEKIP
+419 LLGRSWPTAKIP

-438 SLKFPSYIS
+438 SLKVSSYLPPVM
-447 EPAAMTNTLVIPE
+447 ENTLEIPA

-470 KPVSADTTVTS
+470 KTLSAANS
-481 DIKIIN
+481 DLKIIN

-504 PIENDGVLNANG
+504 PIENDGILNANG
-516 GTVTGEVTNKG
+516 GTVTSEVTNKG

-549 SVTAGNFMDCT
+549 SVTAGNFIDCT

-566 TIGGDAIFDRPEP
+566 TISGDAILEEPKP

-630 TRRELAVVLWNMAS
+630 TRQELAVVLWNMAG

-679 ESTLGADVRVNRLQV
+679 ESTLGADVRVSRLQV

>member
-1 MPVTGRKN
+1 M
-9 FTFKEDFANE
+9 
-19 KTFDQHGSGGQ
+19 
-30 YGSQHHTCPC
+30 
-40 FCIRGGQQPETV
+40 

-62 SEDYS
+62 SGDYL

-73 QLTYTG
+73 QLTYIN

-86 KENIVMTTAVTV
+86 TKDIVMTKAVTV
-98 NSGNRLTIDLNGH
+98 NNGNSLTIDLNGH
-111 TLTAPENDRAFRIQ
+111 TLTAAANSQAFRIQ
-125 DGALTIEDSIG
+125 GGALTIEDSIG

-143 GTVTSYGGN
+143 GTVTGN

-179 KYGAGVYMGSGTFH
+179 T
-193 MTGGA
+193 
-198 IQNCLAT
+198 
-205 DGGLADGGGVYVFGG
+205 DGGGVYVDGG
-220 SFELTDGTISAC
+220 SFEMSGGTISAC
-232 KANNAGGGVYVSSG
+232 NATNAGGGVYVSSG
-246 SFEMSGGSIE
+246 SFKMSGGSIE
-256 NCTAHEGA
+256 DCTAHEGA

-278 SMNGSGEIKNCNQ
+278 SMTGGEIQNCNTDGVSIYAIGSGT
-291 NGVSVSAIGNGTPEF
+291 SEF
-306 TMDGGTIEGSSGY
+306 SMSGGTIEDNSGF
-319 GVWVAAGSAV
+319 GVWVDNGSAV
-329 MSGGSVKDSER
+329 MSGGSVKGSER
-340 YDIYIGRSA
+340 YDIYIGSRA

-355 TQVGGTVM
+355 TQVGGTVL
-363 NMGAITGQGSAEFT
+363 NMGKITGQGSAEFT
-377 GTVENLGYVGAGK
+377 GTVENSGYAAAG

-404 YKGTIENSTWDEYVY
+404 YKGTITDSPCDEYVY
-419 LLGYRWPAEKIP
+419 LLGRSWKIP
-431 SAAGESI
+431 SGAGESI
-438 SLKFPSYIS
+438 TLKVSSYLPPVM
-447 EPAAMTNTLVIPE
+447 ENTLEIPK

-470 KPVSADTTVTS
+470 KPLSAKES
-481 DIKIIN
+481 DFKIIN
-487 HGTLTLIDSST
+487 NGTLTLIDSGT
-498 GGTLSI
+498 DGTLSI

-516 GTVTGEVTNKG
+516 GTVTGKVTNKG
-527 TIQATGTPVTKFT
+527 TIKATGTPVTQFT
-540 GTLVNEEGA
+540 GTLVNQEGA
-549 SVTAGNFMDCT
+549 SVTAGDFRGCM

-566 TIGGDAIFDRPEP
+566 TIGGGAILDNPEP

-601 VGTVVVG
+601 VGTAVVG

-630 TRRELAVVLWNMAS
+630 TRQELAVVLWNMAG

>member
-1 MPVTGRKN
+1 MRP
-9 FTFKEDFANE
+9 
-19 KTFDQHGSGGQ
+19 
-30 YGSQHHTCPC
+30 
-40 FCIRGGQQPETV
+40 GGQQPETV

-62 SEDYS
+62 SGDYS

-73 QLTYTG
+73 QLTYTN

-86 KENIVMTTAVTV
+86 TESIVMTGAVTV
-98 NSGNRLTIDLNGH
+98 NNGNSLTIDLNGH
-111 TLTAPENDRAFRIQ
+111 TLTAAENSRAFFIQ
-125 DGALTIEDSIG
+125 NGALTIEDSIG
-136 TGVIQGS
+136 GGVIQGS
-143 GTVTSYGGN
+143 GTVNGY
-152 GGAIW
+152 GGAIL
-157 MSSSDSNN
+157 MNGSDSNN
-165 ALTLTGGTIRGFTA
+165 ALTLAGGTIRGFTA
-179 KYGAGVYMGSGTFH
+179 KYGAGVSMGNGTFR

-198 IQNCLAT
+198 IRNCSAT
-205 DGGLADGGGVYVFGG
+205 GGKADGGGVYVDGG
-220 SFELTDGTISAC
+220 SFEMSGGTISAC
-232 KANNAGGGVYVSSG
+232 NATNAGGGVYVSSG
-246 SFEMSGGSIE
+246 SFKMSGGSIE
-256 NCTAHEGA
+256 DCTAHEGA

-278 SMNGSGEIKNCNQ
+278 SMTGGEIKNCNT
-291 NGVSVSAIGNGTPEF
+291 NGVSIYAIGGTSEF
-306 TMDGGTIEGSSGY
+306 SMSGGTIEDNGGD
-319 GVWVAAGSAV
+319 GVRVDAGSAV
-329 MSGGSVKDSER
+329 MSGGSVTRSEH
-340 YDIYIGRSA
+340 YDIRIGSSA

-355 TQVGGTVM
+355 TQVGGTVL
-363 NMGAITGQGSAEFT
+363 NMGKITGQGSAEFT
-377 GTVENLGYVGAGK
+377 GTVENSGYAAAG

-404 YKGTIENSTWDEYVY
+404 YKGTIEGSTWDEYVY
-419 LLGYRWPAEKIP
+419 LLGYSWPTAKIP
-431 SAAGESI
+431 SGAGESI
-438 SLKFPSYIS
+438 SLKFPSYITPKM
-447 EPAAMTNTLVIPE
+447 ENTLEIPE

-470 KPVSADTTVTS
+470 KPVSADTGAS

-487 HGTLTLIDSST
+487 HGTLTLIDSGT
-498 GGTLSI
+498 DGTLSI

-516 GTVTGEVTNKG
+516 GTVTGKVTNRG
-527 TIQATGTPVTKFT
+527 TIQATGTPVTQFT
-540 GTLVNEEGA
+540 GTLDNQEGA
-549 SVTAGNFMDCT
+549 SVTAGDFRGCT

-566 TIGGDAIFDRPEP
+566 TIGGDAILDNPEP

-590 GGAGA
+590 GGTGA

-601 VGTVVVG
+601 VGTAVVG

-630 TRRELAVVLWNMAS
+630 TRQELAVVLWNMAG

>member
-1 MPVTGRKN
+1 MRPG
-9 FTFKEDFANE
+9 
-19 KTFDQHGSGGQ
+19 
-30 YGSQHHTCPC
+30 
-40 FCIRGGQQPETV
+40 GGQQPETV

-62 SEDYS
+62 SGDYL

-73 QLTYTG
+73 QLTYIN

-86 KENIVMTTAVTV
+86 TKDIVMTKAVTV
-98 NSGNRLTIDLNGH
+98 NNGNSLTIDLNGH
-111 TLTAPENDRAFRIQ
+111 TLTAAANSRAFFIQ
-125 DGALTIEDSIG
+125 NGALTIEDSIG

-143 GTVTSYGGN
+143 GTVTGN

-179 KYGAGVYMGSGTFH
+179 T
-193 MTGGA
+193 
-198 IQNCLAT
+198 
-205 DGGLADGGGVYVFGG
+205 DGGGVYVDGG
-220 SFELTDGTISAC
+220 SFEMSGGTISAC
-232 KANNAGGGVYVSSG
+232 NATNAGGGVYVSSG
-246 SFEMSGGSIE
+246 SFKMSGGSIE
-256 NCTAHEGA
+256 DCTAHEGA

-278 SMNGSGEIKNCNQ
+278 SMTGGEIQNCNTDGVSIYAIGSGT
-291 NGVSVSAIGNGTPEF
+291 SEF
-306 TMDGGTIEGSSGY
+306 TMTGGTIEDNGGY
-319 GVWVAAGSAV
+319 GVWVDNGSAV
-329 MSGGSVKDSER
+329 MSGGSVKGSER
-340 YDIYIGRSA
+340 YDIYIGSRA

-355 TQVGGTVM
+355 TQVGGTVL
-363 NMGAITGQGSAEFT
+363 NMGKITGQGSAEFT
-377 GTVENLGYVGAGK
+377 GTVENSGYAAAG

-404 YKGTIENSTWDEYVY
+404 YKGTIEGSTWDEYVY
-419 LLGYRWPAEKIP
+419 LLGYSWPTAKIP
-431 SAAGESI
+431 SGAGESI
-438 SLKFPSYIS
+438 SLKFPSYITPKM
-447 EPAAMTNTLVIPE
+447 ENTLEIPE

-470 KPVSADTTVTS
+470 KPVSADTGAS

-487 HGTLTLIDSST
+487 HGTLTLIDSGT
-498 GGTLSI
+498 DGTLSI

-516 GTVTGEVTNKG
+516 GTVTGKVTNRG

-540 GTLVNEEGA
+540 GTLVNQEGA

-566 TIGGDAIFDRPEP
+566 TIGGGAILDKPEP

-601 VGTVVVG
+601 VGTAVVG

-630 TRRELAVVLWNMAS
+630 TRQELAVVLWNMAG

>member
-1 MPVTGRKN
+1 MRPG
-9 FTFKEDFANE
+9 
-19 KTFDQHGSGGQ
+19 
-30 YGSQHHTCPC
+30 
-40 FCIRGGQQPETV
+40 GGQQPETV

-62 SEDYS
+62 SGDYL

-73 QLTYTG
+73 QLTYIN

-86 KENIVMTTAVTV
+86 TKDIVMTKAVTV
-98 NSGNRLTIDLNGH
+98 NNGNSLTIDLNGH
-111 TLTAPENDRAFRIQ
+111 TLTAAANSQAFRIQ
-125 DGALTIEDSIG
+125 GGALTIEDSIG

-143 GTVTSYGGN
+143 GTVTGN

-179 KYGAGVYMGSGTFH
+179 T
-193 MTGGA
+193 
-198 IQNCLAT
+198 
-205 DGGLADGGGVYVFGG
+205 DGGGVYVDGG
-220 SFELTDGTISAC
+220 SFEMSGGTISAC
-232 KANNAGGGVYVSSG
+232 NATNAGGGVYVSSG
-246 SFEMSGGSIE
+246 SFKMSGGSIE
-256 NCTAHEGA
+256 DCTAHEGA

-278 SMNGSGEIKNCNQ
+278 SMTGGEIQNCNTDGVSIYAIGSGT
-291 NGVSVSAIGNGTPEF
+291 SEF
-306 TMDGGTIEGSSGY
+306 TMTGGTIEDNGGY
-319 GVWVAAGSAV
+319 GVWVDNGSAV
-329 MSGGSVKDSER
+329 MSGGSVKGSER
-340 YDIYIGRSA
+340 YDIYIGSRA

-355 TQVGGTVM
+355 TQVGGTVL
-363 NMGAITGQGSAEFT
+363 NMGKITGQGSAEFT
-377 GTVENLGYVGAGK
+377 GTVENSGYAAAG

-404 YKGTIENSTWDEYVY
+404 YKGTIEGSTWDEYVY
-419 LLGYRWPAEKIP
+419 LLGYSWPTAKIP
-431 SAAGESI
+431 SGAGESI
-438 SLKFPSYIS
+438 SLKFPSYITPKM
-447 EPAAMTNTLVIPE
+447 ENTLEIPE

-470 KPVSADTTVTS
+470 KPVSADAEAS

-516 GTVTGEVTNKG
+516 GTVTGKVTNRG

-566 TIGGDAIFDRPEP
+566 TIGGGAILDKPEP

-601 VGTVVVG
+601 VGTAVVG

-630 TRRELAVVLWNMAS
+630 TRQELAVVLWNMAG

>member
-1 MPVTGRKN
+1 M
-9 FTFKEDFANE
+9 
-19 KTFDQHGSGGQ
+19 
-30 YGSQHHTCPC
+30 
-40 FCIRGGQQPETV
+40 

-125 DGALTIEDSIG
+125 DGALTIEDGTG

-658 DEEVLKAVCWA
+658 DEEVLKAVRWA

>member
-1 MPVTGRKN
+1 MN
-9 FTFKEDFANE
+9 
-19 KTFDQHGSGGQ
+19 
-30 YGSQHHTCPC
+30 
-40 FCIRGGQQPETV
+40 
-52 IGQEIDRQNS
+52 
-62 SEDYS
+62 
-67 EVSSLD
+67 
-73 QLTYTG
+73 QLIYTN

-86 KENIVMTTAVTV
+86 TENIVMTGAITV
-98 NSGNRLTIDLNGH
+98 NNGNRLTIDLNGH
-111 TLTAPENDRAFRIQ
+111 TLTALENSRAFFIQ
-125 DGALTIEDSIG
+125 NGALTIEDSIG
-136 TGVIQGS
+136 GGIIQGS
-143 GTVTSYGGN
+143 GTVNGY
-152 GGAIW
+152 GGAIL
-157 MSSSDSNN
+157 MNGSDSNN
-165 ALTLTGGTIRGFTA
+165 ALTLTGSTISGFTA
-179 KYGAGVYMGSGTFH
+179 TNGADVSMGNGTFH

-198 IQNCLAT
+198 IRNCSAT
-205 DGGLADGGGVYVFGG
+205 DGGGVYVDGG
-220 SFELTDGTISAC
+220 SFKMTNGTISDC
-232 KANNAGGGVYVSSG
+232 KATNAGGGVYVSSG
-246 SFEMSGGSIE
+246 TFEMSGGSIE
-256 NCTAHEGA
+256 NCTAYEGA
-264 GVKVYASN
+264 GVKVLVSS
-272 GKTASF
+272 GKASF
-278 SMNGSGEIKNCNQ
+278 SMS
-291 NGVSVSAIGNGTPEF
+291 
-306 TMDGGTIEGSSGY
+306 DGTIEGSSRDGVSIAAIDSGTSEFSMSGGTIKDNSRY
-319 GVWVAAGSAV
+319 GVWVDNGSAV
-329 MSGGSVKDSER
+329 MSGGSVKGSGS
-340 YDIYIGRSA
+340 YDIYIGSSA
-349 TLTVNN
+349 ALTVDN
-355 TQVGGTVM
+355 TQVGGTVL
-363 NMGAITGQGSAEFT
+363 NMGKITGQGSAEFT
-377 GTVENLGYVGAGK
+377 GTVENSGYAVAK

-404 YKGTIENSTWDEYVY
+404 YNGTIENSTWDEYVY
-419 LLGYRWPAEKIP
+419 LLGRSWPKTKIP

-438 SLKFPSYIS
+438 SLKVSSYLPPVM
-447 EPAAMTNTLVIPE
+447 ENTLEIPA

-470 KPVSADTTVTS
+470 KTLSAENS
-481 DIKIIN
+481 DLKIIN

-516 GTVTGEVTNKG
+516 GTVTSEVTNKG

-549 SVTAGNFMDCT
+549 SVTAGDFIDCT
-560 ITNNGG
+560 ITDNGG
-566 TIGGDAIFDRPEP
+566 TISGDAILEKPEP

-630 TRRELAVVLWNMAS
+630 TRQELAVVLWNMAG

>member
-1 MPVTGRKN
+1 MRPG
-9 FTFKEDFANE
+9 
-19 KTFDQHGSGGQ
+19 
-30 YGSQHHTCPC
+30 
-40 FCIRGGQQPETV
+40 GGQQPETV

-62 SEDYS
+62 SDDYT
-67 EVSSLD
+67 EVDSLD
-73 QLTYTG
+73 KLTYT
-79 NECKVRL
+79 NNVCKIRL
-86 KENIVMTTAVTV
+86 AADTVMTVAVTV
-98 NSGNRLTIDLNGH
+98 DSGKSLTIDLNGY
-111 TLTAPENDRAFRIQ
+111 TLTAAANSQAFRIQ
-125 DGALTIEDSIG
+125 GGALTIEDSIG

-143 GTVTSYGGN
+143 GTVTGN

-179 KYGAGVYMGSGTFH
+179 T
-193 MTGGA
+193 
-198 IQNCLAT
+198 
-205 DGGLADGGGVYVFGG
+205 DGGGVYVDGG
-220 SFELTDGTISAC
+220 SFEMSGGTISAC
-232 KANNAGGGVYVSSG
+232 NATNAGGGVYVSSG
-246 SFEMSGGSIE
+246 SFKMSGGSIE
-256 NCTAHEGA
+256 DCTAHEGA

-278 SMNGSGEIKNCNQ
+278 SMTGGEIQNCNTDGVSIYAIGSGT
-291 NGVSVSAIGNGTPEF
+291 SEF
-306 TMDGGTIEGSSGY
+306 TMTGGTIEDNGGY
-319 GVWVAAGSAV
+319 GVWVDNGSAV
-329 MSGGSVKDSER
+329 MSGGSVKGSER
-340 YDIYIGRSA
+340 YDIYIGSRA

-355 TQVGGTVM
+355 TQVGGTVL
-363 NMGAITGQGSAEFT
+363 NMGKITGQGSAEFT
-377 GTVENLGYVGAGK
+377 GTVENSGSAVAG
-390 ITGCKI
+390 ITGCTI
-396 HRIEHRSP
+396 HRIEHRFP
-404 YKGTIENSTWDEYVY
+404 YKGTIEGSTWDEYVY
-419 LLGYRWPAEKIP
+419 LLGYSWPTAKIP
-431 SAAGESI
+431 SGAGESI
-438 SLKFPSYIS
+438 SLKFPSYITPKM
-447 EPAAMTNTLVIPE
+447 ENTLEIPE

-470 KPVSADTTVTS
+470 KPVSADTETS

-487 HGTLTLIDSST
+487 HGTLTLIDSGT
-498 GGTLSI
+498 DGTLSI

-516 GTVTGEVTNKG
+516 GTVTGKVTNRG

-540 GTLVNEEGA
+540 GTLVNEDGA

-566 TIGGDAIFDRPEP
+566 TIGGGAILDKPEP
-579 DPEQPGAGSED
+579 GPEQPGAGSED

-601 VGTVVVG
+601 VGTAVVG

-630 TRRELAVVLWNMAS
+630 TRQELAVVLWNMAG

>member
-1 MPVTGRKN
+1 M
-9 FTFKEDFANE
+9 
-19 KTFDQHGSGGQ
+19 
-30 YGSQHHTCPC
+30 
-40 FCIRGGQQPETV
+40 

-62 SEDYS
+62 SGDYS

-79 NECKVRL
+79 NECRVRL
-86 KENIVMTTAVTV
+86 TEDIVMTGAVTV
-98 NSGNRLTIDLNGH
+98 NNGNRLTIDLNGH
-111 TLTAPENDRAFRIQ
+111 TLTAAANSQAFRIQ
-125 DGALTIEDSIG
+125 NGALTIEDSG
-136 TGVIQGS
+136 STGVIQGS
-143 GTVTSYGGN
+143 GTVTGN

-157 MSSSDSNN
+157 MSSNDSNN

-179 KYGAGVYMGSGTFH
+179 T
-193 MTGGA
+193 
-198 IQNCLAT
+198 
-205 DGGLADGGGVYVFGG
+205 DGGGVYVSGG
-220 SFELTDGTISAC
+220 SFEMSGGTISAC
-232 KANNAGGGVYVSSG
+232 NAANAGGGVYVSSG

-264 GVKVYASN
+264 GVKVLASS
-272 GKTASF
+272 GKASF
-278 SMNGSGEIKNCNQ
+278 SMSGSGEIKNCNQ
-291 NGVSVSAIGNGTPEF
+291 DGVSIAAIGGTSEF
-306 TMDGGTIEGSSGY
+306 SMSGGTIEDNSGF
-319 GVWVAAGSAV
+319 GVWVDNGSAV
-329 MSGGSVKDSER
+329 MSGGSVKGSER
-340 YDIYIGRSA
+340 YDIYIGSRA
-349 TLTVNN
+349 ALTVKN
-355 TQVGGTVM
+355 TQVGGTVL
-363 NMGAITGQGSAEFT
+363 NLGKITGQGSAEFT
-377 GTVENLGYVGAGK
+377 GTVENSGYAVAE

-404 YKGTIENSTWDEYVY
+404 YKGTITDSPCDEYVY
-419 LLGYRWPAEKIP
+419 LLGRSWKIP
-431 SAAGESI
+431 SGAGESI
-438 SLKFPSYIS
+438 TLKVSSYLPPVMENSL
-447 EPAAMTNTLVIPE
+447 EIPK

-470 KPVSADTTVTS
+470 KTLSAKES
-481 DIKIIN
+481 DFKIIN

-504 PIENDGVLNANG
+504 PIENDDDGVLNANG
-516 GTVTGEVTNKG
+516 GTVTSEVTNKG
-527 TIQATGTPVTKFT
+527 TIQATGTPVTQFT
-540 GTLVNEEGA
+540 GTLSNEEGA
-549 SVTAGNFMDCT
+549 SVTAGDFRDCT

-566 TIGGDAIFDRPEP
+566 TIGGDAIWDNPEP
-579 DPEQPGAGSED
+579 GPEQPGAGSED

-630 TRRELAVVLWNMAS
+630 TRQELAVVLWNMAG

>member
-1 MPVTGRKN
+1 MKKRLISMVLAVSMAVSIMPAPA
-9 FTFKEDFANE
+9 FA
-19 KTFDQHGSGGQ
+19 SG
-30 YGSQHHTCPC
+30 
-40 FCIRGGQQPETV
+40 GGQQPETV

-62 SEDYS
+62 SGDYS

-79 NECKVRL
+79 NECRVRL
-86 KENIVMTTAVTV
+86 TEDIVMTGAVTV
-98 NSGNRLTIDLNGH
+98 NNGNRLTIDLNGH
-111 TLTAPENDRAFRIQ
+111 TLTAAANSQAFRIQ
-125 DGALTIEDSIG
+125 NGALTIEDSG
-136 TGVIQGS
+136 STGVIQGS
-143 GTVTSYGGN
+143 GTVTGN

-157 MSSSDSNN
+157 MSSNDSNN

-179 KYGAGVYMGSGTFH
+179 T
-193 MTGGA
+193 
-198 IQNCLAT
+198 
-205 DGGLADGGGVYVFGG
+205 DGGGVYVSGG
-220 SFELTDGTISAC
+220 SFEMSGGTISAC
-232 KANNAGGGVYVSSG
+232 NAANAGGGVYVSSG

-264 GVKVYASN
+264 GVKVLASS
-272 GKTASF
+272 GKASF
-278 SMNGSGEIKNCNQ
+278 SMSGSGEIKNCNQ
-291 NGVSVSAIGNGTPEF
+291 DGVSIAAIGGTSEF
-306 TMDGGTIEGSSGY
+306 SMSGGTIEDNSGF
-319 GVWVAAGSAV
+319 GVWVDNGSAV
-329 MSGGSVKDSER
+329 MSGGSVKGSER
-340 YDIYIGRSA
+340 YDIYIGSRA
-349 TLTVNN
+349 ALTVKN
-355 TQVGGTVM
+355 TQVGGTVL
-363 NMGAITGQGSAEFT
+363 NLGKITGQGSAEFT
-377 GTVENLGYVGAGK
+377 GTVENSGYAVAE

-396 HRIEHRSP
+396 HRIEHRFP
-404 YKGTIENSTWDEYVY
+404 YKGTIEGSPDEYVY
-419 LLGYRWPAEKIP
+419 LLGHRWPTAKIP

-438 SLKFPSYIS
+438 SLKVPSYITATM
-447 EPAAMTNTLVIPE
+447 ENTLVIPE

-470 KPVSADTTVTS
+470 KPVSADAETS

-487 HGTLTLIDSST
+487 HGTLTLIDRST

-527 TIQATGTPVTKFT
+527 TIQATGTPVTQFT
-540 GTLVNEEGA
+540 GTLVNQEGA

-566 TIGGDAIFDRPEP
+566 TIGGDAIWDNPEP
-579 DPEQPGAGSED
+579 GPEQPGAGSED

-630 TRRELAVVLWNMAS
+630 TRQELAVVLWNMAG

>member
-1 MPVTGRKN
+1 MN
-9 FTFKEDFANE
+9 
-19 KTFDQHGSGGQ
+19 
-30 YGSQHHTCPC
+30 
-40 FCIRGGQQPETV
+40 
-52 IGQEIDRQNS
+52 
-62 SEDYS
+62 
-67 EVSSLD
+67 
-73 QLTYTG
+73 QLIYTN

-86 KENIVMTTAVTV
+86 TENIVMTGAITV
-98 NSGNRLTIDLNGH
+98 NNGNRLTIDLNGH
-111 TLTAPENDRAFRIQ
+111 TLTALENSRAFFIQ
-125 DGALTIEDSIG
+125 NGALTIEDSIG
-136 TGVIQGS
+136 GGIIQGS
-143 GTVTSYGGN
+143 GTVNGY
-152 GGAIW
+152 GGAIL
-157 MSSSDSNN
+157 MNGSDSNN
-165 ALTLTGGTIRGFTA
+165 ALTLTGSTISGFTA
-179 KYGAGVYMGSGTFH
+179 TNGAGVSMGNGTFH

-198 IQNCLAT
+198 IRNCSAT
-205 DGGLADGGGVYVFGG
+205 DGGGVYVDGG
-220 SFELTDGTISAC
+220 SFKMTNGTISDC
-232 KANNAGGGVYVSSG
+232 KATNAGGGVYVSSG
-246 SFEMSGGSIE
+246 TFEMSGGSIE
-256 NCTAHEGA
+256 NCTAYEGA
-264 GVKVYASN
+264 GVKVLVSS
-272 GKTASF
+272 GKASF
-278 SMNGSGEIKNCNQ
+278 SMS
-291 NGVSVSAIGNGTPEF
+291 
-306 TMDGGTIEGSSGY
+306 DGTIEGSSRDGVSIAAIDSGTSEFSMSGGTIKDNSRY
-319 GVWVAAGSAV
+319 GVWVDNGSAV
-329 MSGGSVKDSER
+329 MSGGSVKGSGS
-340 YDIYIGRSA
+340 YDIYIGSRA
-349 TLTVNN
+349 ALTVDN
-355 TQVGGTVM
+355 TQVGGTVL
-363 NMGAITGQGSAEFT
+363 NMGKITGQGSAEFT
-377 GTVENLGYVGAGK
+377 GTVENSGYAVAK

-404 YKGTIENSTWDEYVY
+404 YNGTIENSTWDEYVY
-419 LLGYRWPAEKIP
+419 LLGRSWPKTKIP

-438 SLKFPSYIS
+438 SLKVSSYLPPVM
-447 EPAAMTNTLVIPE
+447 ENTLEIPA

-470 KPVSADTTVTS
+470 KPVSADADAS

-504 PIENDGVLNANG
+504 PIENDGILNANG

-549 SVTAGNFMDCT
+549 SVTAGNFIDCT

-566 TIGGDAIFDRPEP
+566 TIGGDAILEEPKP

-630 TRRELAVVLWNMAS
+630 TRQELAVVLWNMAG

-679 ESTLGADVRVNRLQV
+679 EATLGADVRVSRLQV

>member
-1 MPVTGRKN
+1 M
-9 FTFKEDFANE
+9 
-19 KTFDQHGSGGQ
+19 
-30 YGSQHHTCPC
+30 
-40 FCIRGGQQPETV
+40 

-62 SEDYS
+62 SGDYL

-73 QLTYTG
+73 QLTYIN

-86 KENIVMTTAVTV
+86 TKDIVMTKAVTV
-98 NSGNRLTIDLNGH
+98 NNGNSLTIDLNGH
-111 TLTAPENDRAFRIQ
+111 TLTAAANSQAFRIQ
-125 DGALTIEDSIG
+125 GGALTIEDSIG

-143 GTVTSYGGN
+143 GTVTGN

-179 KYGAGVYMGSGTFH
+179 T
-193 MTGGA
+193 
-198 IQNCLAT
+198 
-205 DGGLADGGGVYVFGG
+205 DGGGVYVDGG
-220 SFELTDGTISAC
+220 SFEMSGGTISAC
-232 KANNAGGGVYVSSG
+232 NATNAGGGVYVSSG
-246 SFEMSGGSIE
+246 SFKMSGGSIE
-256 NCTAHEGA
+256 DCTAHEGA

-278 SMNGSGEIKNCNQ
+278 SMTGGEIQNCNTDGVSIYAIGSGT
-291 NGVSVSAIGNGTPEF
+291 SEF
-306 TMDGGTIEGSSGY
+306 TMTGGTIEDNGGY
-319 GVWVAAGSAV
+319 GVWVDNGSAV
-329 MSGGSVKDSER
+329 MSGGSVKGSER
-340 YDIYIGRSA
+340 YDIYIGSRA

-355 TQVGGTVM
+355 TQVGGTVL
-363 NMGAITGQGSAEFT
+363 NMGKIKGQGSAEFT
-377 GTVENLGYVGAGK
+377 GTVENSGYAAAE

-404 YKGTIENSTWDEYVY
+404 YKGTIEGSTWDEYVY
-419 LLGYRWPAEKIP
+419 LLGYSWPTAKIP
-431 SAAGESI
+431 SGAGESI
-438 SLKFPSYIS
+438 SLKFPSYITPKM
-447 EPAAMTNTLVIPE
+447 ENTLEIPE

-470 KPVSADTTVTS
+470 KPVSADTGAS

-487 HGTLTLIDSST
+487 HGTLTLIDSGT
-498 GGTLSI
+498 DGTLSI

-516 GTVTGEVTNKG
+516 GTVTGKVTNRG
-527 TIQATGTPVTKFT
+527 TIQATGTPVTQFT
-540 GTLVNEEGA
+540 GTLVNQEGA
-549 SVTAGNFMDCT
+549 SVTAGDFRGCT

-566 TIGGDAIFDRPEP
+566 TIGGGAILDKPEP

-601 VGTVVVG
+601 VGTAVVG

-630 TRRELAVVLWNMAS
+630 TRQELAVVLWNMAG

>member
-1 MPVTGRKN
+1 MKKRLISMVLAVSMAVSIMPAPA
-9 FTFKEDFANE
+9 FA
-19 KTFDQHGSGGQ
+19 SG
-30 YGSQHHTCPC
+30 
-40 FCIRGGQQPETV
+40 GGQQSETV
-52 IGQEIDRQNS
+52 IGQEIDQQNS

-67 EVSSLD
+67 EVSSLN
-73 QLTYTG
+73 QLTYTN

-86 KENIVMTTAVTV
+86 TENIVMTGAVTV
-98 NSGNRLTIDLNGH
+98 NNGNRLTIDLNGH
-111 TLTAPENDRAFRIQ
+111 TLTAAANSKAFYIQ
-125 DGALTIEDSIG
+125 GGALTIEDSSG

-143 GTVTSYGGN
+143 GTVNGY

-157 MSSSDSNN
+157 MSSGDSTN

-179 KYGAGVYMGSGTFH
+179 KYGAGVYMGSGTFS

-198 IQNCLAT
+198 IQNCSAT
-205 DGGLADGGGVYVFGG
+205 DGGLADGGGVYVSSG
-220 SFELTDGTISAC
+220 SFELTGGTISAC

-246 SFEMSGGSIE
+246 SFEMSDGSIE
-256 NCTAHEGA
+256 DCTAHEGA
-264 GVKVYASN
+264 GVKVYASS
-272 GKTASF
+272 GETASF
-278 SMNGSGEIKNCNQ
+278 SMSGSGKIKNCNQ

-329 MSGGSVKDSER
+329 MSGGSVKESER

-349 TLTVNN
+349 ALTVNN

-404 YKGTIENSTWDEYVY
+404 YNGTIENSTWDEYVY
-419 LLGYRWPAEKIP
+419 LLGYSWPTAKIP

-438 SLKFPSYIS
+438 SLKVPSYIS
-447 EPAAMTNTLVIPE
+447 TPAMTNTLEIPE

-566 TIGGDAIFDRPEP
+566 TIGGDAIFEKPEP

-630 TRRELAVVLWNMAS
+630 TRQELAVVLWNMAG

>member
-1 MPVTGRKN
+1 MHPG
-9 FTFKEDFANE
+9 
-19 KTFDQHGSGGQ
+19 GGQ
-30 YGSQHHTCPC
+30 
-40 FCIRGGQQPETV
+40 RPETV

-73 QLTYTG
+73 QLTYT
-79 NECKVRL
+79 NKECRVRL
-86 KENIVMTTAVTV
+86 TGDIVMTGAVTV
-98 NSGNRLTIDLNGH
+98 DNGKSLTIDLNGH
-111 TLTAPENDRAFRIQ
+111 TLTAPENSKAFWIRN
-125 DGALTIEDSIG
+125 GALTIEDSG
-136 TGVIQGS
+136 STGAIQGS
-143 GTVTSYGGN
+143 GTVNGY

-157 MSSSDSNN
+157 MSSGDSNN
-165 ALTLTGGTIRGFTA
+165 ALTLAGGTIRGFNA
-179 KYGAGVYMGSGTFH
+179 GYGAGVYMGNGTFQ

-198 IQNCLAT
+198 IQSCSAT
-205 DGGLADGGGVYVFGG
+205 DGGGVYVDGG
-220 SFELTDGTISAC
+220 SFKMTNGTISDC
-232 KANNAGGGVYVSSG
+232 KATNAGGGVYVSSG
-246 SFEMSGGSIE
+246 TFEMSGGSIE
-256 NCTAHEGA
+256 DCTAHEGA
-264 GVKVYASN
+264 GVKVLVSS
-272 GKTASF
+272 GKASF
-278 SMNGSGEIKNCNQ
+278 SMTGGEIQNCNTDGVSIYAIGSGT
-291 NGVSVSAIGNGTPEF
+291 SEF
-306 TMDGGTIEGSSGY
+306 TMTGGTIEDNGGY
-319 GVWVAAGSAV
+319 GVWVDNGSAV
-329 MSGGSVKDSER
+329 MSGGSVKGSER
-340 YDIYIGRSA
+340 YDIYIGSRA
-349 TLTVNN
+349 ALTVNN
-355 TQVGGTVM
+355 TQVGGTVL
-363 NMGAITGQGSAEFT
+363 NMGKITGQGSAEFT
-377 GTVENLGYVGAGK
+377 GTVENSGYAAAG

-404 YKGTIENSTWDEYVY
+404 YKGTIEGSTWDEYVY
-419 LLGYRWPAEKIP
+419 LLGRSWPTAKIP
-431 SAAGESI
+431 SGAGESI
-438 SLKFPSYIS
+438 SLKFPSYITPKM
-447 EPAAMTNTLVIPE
+447 ENTLEIPE

-470 KPVSADTTVTS
+470 KPVSADTGAS

-487 HGTLTLIDSST
+487 HGTLTLIDSGT

-516 GTVTGEVTNKG
+516 GTVTGKVTNRG
-527 TIQATGTPVTKFT
+527 TIQATGTPVTQFT
-540 GTLVNEEGA
+540 GTLVNQEGA
-549 SVTAGNFMDCT
+549 SVTAGDFRGCT

-566 TIGGDAIFDRPEP
+566 TIGGGAILDKPEP

-601 VGTVVVG
+601 VGTAVVG

-630 TRRELAVVLWNMAS
+630 TRQELAVVLWNMAG

>member
-1 MPVTGRKN
+1 MRPG
-9 FTFKEDFANE
+9 
-19 KTFDQHGSGGQ
+19 
-30 YGSQHHTCPC
+30 
-40 FCIRGGQQPETV
+40 GGQQPETV

-67 EVSSLD
+67 EVSSLN
-73 QLTYTG
+73 QLIYTN

-86 KENIVMTTAVTV
+86 TENIVMTGAVTV
-98 NSGNRLTIDLNGH
+98 NNGNSLTIDLNGH
-111 TLTAPENDRAFRIQ
+111 TLTAAENSRAFFIQ
-125 DGALTIEDSIG
+125 NGALTIEDSIG
-136 TGVIQGS
+136 GGVIQGS
-143 GTVTSYGGN
+143 GTVNGY
-152 GGAIW
+152 GGAIL
-157 MSSSDSNN
+157 MNGSDSNN
-165 ALTLTGGTIRGFTA
+165 ALTLAGGTIRGFTA
-179 KYGAGVYMGSGTFH
+179 KYGAGVSMGNGTFR

-198 IQNCLAT
+198 IRNCSAT
-205 DGGLADGGGVYVFGG
+205 GGKADGGGVYVSGG
-220 SFELTDGTISAC
+220 SFEMSDGTISAC
-232 KANNAGGGVYVSSG
+232 NAANAGGGVYVLSG

-256 NCTAHEGA
+256 DCTAYEGA
-264 GVKVYASN
+264 GVKVYPSS

-278 SMNGSGEIKNCNQ
+278 SMTGGEIKNCNT
-291 NGVSVSAIGNGTPEF
+291 NGVSIYAIGGTSEF
-306 TMDGGTIEGSSGY
+306 SMSGGTIEDNGGD
-319 GVWVAAGSAV
+319 GVRVDAGSAV
-329 MSGGSVKDSER
+329 MSGGSVTRSEL
-340 YDIYIGRSA
+340 YDIRIGSSA

-355 TQVGGTVM
+355 TQVGGTVL
-363 NMGAITGQGSAEFT
+363 NMGKITGNGSAKFT
-377 GTVENLGYVGAGK
+377 GTVENSGYAVAE

-396 HRIEHRSP
+396 HRIEHRFP
-404 YKGTIENSTWDEYVY
+404 YKGTIEGSPDEYVY
-419 LLGYRWPAEKIP
+419 LLGHSWPTAKIP

-438 SLKFPSYIS
+438 SLKVPSYITATM
-447 EPAAMTNTLVIPE
+447 ENTLVIPE

-470 KPVSADTTVTS
+470 KPVSADAETS

-487 HGTLTLIDSST
+487 HGTLTLIDRST

-549 SVTAGNFMDCT
+549 SVTAGDFMDCT

-566 TIGGDAIFDRPEP
+566 TIGGDAILDNPKP
-579 DPEQPGAGSED
+579 GPEQPGAGSED

-595 VIAALA
+595 AIAALA

-630 TRRELAVVLWNMAS
+630 TRQELAVVLWNMAG

>member
-1 MPVTGRKN
+1 MHPG
-9 FTFKEDFANE
+9 
-19 KTFDQHGSGGQ
+19 
-30 YGSQHHTCPC
+30 
-40 FCIRGGQQPETV
+40 GGQQPETV

-73 QLTYTG
+73 QLTYT
-79 NECKVRL
+79 NQECKVRL
-86 KENIVMTTAVTV
+86 TENIVMTTAVTV
-98 NSGNRLTIDLNGH
+98 NSGNSLTIDLNGH

-125 DGALTIEDSIG
+125 DGALTIEDGTG

-349 TLTVNN
+349 ALTVNN

-404 YKGTIENSTWDEYVY
+404 YNGTIENSTWDEYVY

-447 EPAAMTNTLVIPE
+447 EPAAMTNTLEIPE

-540 GTLVNEEGA
+540 GTLVNEGGA

-566 TIGGDAIFDRPEP
+566 TISGDAIFEKPEP

-630 TRRELAVVLWNMAS
+630 TRQELAVVLWNMAS

-669 VENELVTPET
+669 VENGLVTPET

>member
-1 MPVTGRKN
+1 MRKRLISMVLAVSMAVSIMPAPA
-9 FTFKEDFANE
+9 FA
-19 KTFDQHGSGGQ
+19 SG
-30 YGSQHHTCPC
+30 
-40 FCIRGGQQPETV
+40 GGQQPETV

-62 SEDYS
+62 SGDYL

-73 QLTYTG
+73 QLTYIN

-86 KENIVMTTAVTV
+86 TKDIVMTKAVTV
-98 NSGNRLTIDLNGH
+98 NNGNSLTIDLNGH
-111 TLTAPENDRAFRIQ
+111 TLTAAANSQAFRIQ
-125 DGALTIEDSIG
+125 GGALTIEDSIG

-143 GTVTSYGGN
+143 GTVTGN

-179 KYGAGVYMGSGTFH
+179 T
-193 MTGGA
+193 
-198 IQNCLAT
+198 
-205 DGGLADGGGVYVFGG
+205 DGGGVYVDGG
-220 SFELTDGTISAC
+220 SFEMSGGTISAC
-232 KANNAGGGVYVSSG
+232 NATNAGGGVYVSSG
-246 SFEMSGGSIE
+246 SFKMSGGSIE
-256 NCTAHEGA
+256 DCTAHEGA

-278 SMNGSGEIKNCNQ
+278 SMTGGEIQNCNTDGVSIYAIGSGT
-291 NGVSVSAIGNGTPEF
+291 SEF
-306 TMDGGTIEGSSGY
+306 TMTGGTIEDNGGY
-319 GVWVAAGSAV
+319 GVWVDNGSAV
-329 MSGGSVKDSER
+329 MSGGSVKGSER
-340 YDIYIGRSA
+340 YDIYIGSRA

-355 TQVGGTVM
+355 TQVGGTVL
-363 NMGAITGQGSAEFT
+363 NMGKITGQGSAEFT
-377 GTVENLGYVGAGK
+377 GTVENSGYAAAG

-404 YKGTIENSTWDEYVY
+404 YKGTITDSPCDEYVY
-419 LLGYRWPAEKIP
+419 LLGRSWKIP
-431 SAAGESI
+431 SGAGESI
-438 SLKFPSYIS
+438 TLKVSSYLPPVM
-447 EPAAMTNTLVIPE
+447 ENTLEIPK

-470 KPVSADTTVTS
+470 KPLSAKES
-481 DIKIIN
+481 DFKIIN
-487 HGTLTLIDSST
+487 NGTLTLIDSGT
-498 GGTLSI
+498 DGTLSI

-516 GTVTGEVTNKG
+516 GTVTGKVTNKG
-527 TIQATGTPVTKFT
+527 TIKATGTPVTQFT
-540 GTLVNEEGA
+540 GTLDNEEGA
-549 SVTAGNFMDCT
+549 SVTAGDFRGCT

-566 TIGGDAIFDRPEP
+566 TIGGDAILDNPEP

-601 VGTVVVG
+601 VGTAVVG

-630 TRRELAVVLWNMAS
+630 TRQELAVVLWNMAG